1 MRLSL
6 AFLGNKSSECYS
18 KIKEILARNDMIHVV
33 KYYLGY
39 WVRTGNKEG

>member
-6 AFLGNKSSECYS
+6 AFLGNKSSEFYP

-33 KYYLGY
+33 KILFRVLG
-39 WVRTGNKEG
+39 KK